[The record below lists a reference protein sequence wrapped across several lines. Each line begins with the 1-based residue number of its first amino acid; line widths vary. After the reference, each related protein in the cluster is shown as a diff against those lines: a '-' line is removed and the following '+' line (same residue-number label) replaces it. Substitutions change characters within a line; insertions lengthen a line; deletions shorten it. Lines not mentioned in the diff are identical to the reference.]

1 MKYYIDLGAYDGNLL
16 EQVIKK
22 YPDFDYYIAFELI
35 PILYKEMKKRFRNNK
50 KVKIYRKVVST
61 RNKKKVKFYICYC
74 TEKGGCKGK
83 GKEIGTGST
92 LLNRKK
98 TGNIKKSRYIYVETI
113 NFSEYVKEN
122 FSKDNFIVLK
132 IDIEGEEYPLLEY
145 MIQTGAIFYINKIYC
160 EWHFHKL
167 DKRGK
172 KNNPNQER
180 HNKLIKKLNKIGF
193 ELTGVNTKDELDY
206 LLKTERI

>member
-1 MKYYIDLGAYDGNLL
+1 MSQGSSLIKEKTSGKLDKDNPVNIPCIDLDKW
-16 EQVIKK
+16 I
-22 YPDFDYYIAFELI
+22 
-35 PILYKEMKKRFRNNK
+35 
-50 KVKIYRKVVST
+50 
-61 RNKKKVKFYICYC
+61 
-74 TEKGGCKGK
+74 
-83 GKEIGTGST
+83 
-92 LLNRKK
+92 
-98 TGNIKKSRYIYVETI
+98 
-113 NFSEYVKEN
+113 KEN